1 MTPSAQPPAPPK
13 GGDDGAPPSPGGADW
28 RVVGVDPARLAEA
41 VTVSAGILSQA
52 VAWGPDA
59 PIAEVA
65 AWLSAQPDSVHWVP
79 FHQTFS
85 ENTTLGAL
93 FSQESPLFF
102 AYRADLQ
109 RMVEMG
115 LGHLPIEAVAVPAT
129 TPPLHARAVYQMAN
143 QGVSAAP
150 PKPVKTFSGR
160 LTEVFPVSFCAALY
174 ELQSIF
180 KKLDV
185 NAYLIGGLPR
195 DLCRLAPGEKLAIH
209 DVDLTLEADASVLA
223 EYVVKAS
230 RNFAIAEVYPEF
242 GTAKLIYKQSL
253 NFDLA
258 STRLETYARSGAL
271 PQVVA
276 RGVPLVQDIL
286 RRDFTMNTLVFSL
299 NQLGDILDVAH
310 GLEDMDRRLVRA
322 LHGASFFEDPSR
334 ILRAFQFQAR
344 FSYALSPETLY
355 LIQMYFKYCGQTD
368 HRGGGARISAAL
380 KGFLKQPEN
389 RAKREAFDTFL
400 GCQGVR
406 LIHSDWQ
413 LTAEQAT
420 LLLERQ
426 VAWEKKLDKLR
437 ELFVRGLKDMDLE
450 AQEDVLSNR
459 ARQMFYNELRGG
471 EARGAEPSGGGR
483 PRSPAPFQAGPQ
495 TLPIASGELLY
506 LAYLCLLFETVEDL
520 QRAWSR
526 LDLGRPERDLILAYR
541 GKQFEGLFA
550 RNVGEVSAYRAYQLF
565 NPLPSTSC
573 WALVFLSQH
582 FQNALKWYQFYL
594 HSLKG
599 VRTALNGNDLKVLG
613 VPLGEQIGNVLQQ
626 LLERKLEGRLRNRED
641 EVQYVQQWLAW
652 WCVHGDKMKACY
664 GGDTDLPPVAEVP
677 N

>member
-1 MTPSAQPPAPPK
+1 VTPSTQ
-13 GGDDGAPPSPGGADW
+13 PPSPLGDAGAVPLSSGDW
-28 RVVGVDPARLAEA
+28 RVAGVDPVRLAEA
-41 VTVSAGILSQA
+41 VTSSAGILSQA
-52 VAWGPDA
+52 AAWGPEA
-59 PIAEVA
+59 PVAEVA
-65 AWLSAQPDSVHWVP
+65 EWLSRQPDSVHWVP

-85 ENTTLGAL
+85 DNTTLGSIFAN
-93 FSQESPLFF
+93 ESPLFF
-102 AYRADLQ
+102 AYRADLH

-115 LGHLPIEAVAVPAT
+115 LGHLPIEAAAVPAT
-129 TPPLHARAVYQMAN
+129 TPPLHARAVYQMAS

-150 PKPVKTFSGR
+150 PRPVRSFSGR

-195 DLCRLAPGEKLAIH
+195 DLCRLVPGEKLAVH

-230 RNFAIAEVYPEF
+230 RNFTIAEVYPEF

-271 PQVVA
+271 PHVVA

-299 NQLGDILDVAH
+299 NHLGDILDVAH
-310 GLEDMDRRLVRA
+310 GLEDMDRRLVRV

-406 LIHSDWQ
+406 LIHSEWQ
-413 LTAEQAT
+413 LDAEQAT

-437 ELFVRGLKDMDLE
+437 ELFVRGLKDMDPE

-459 ARQMFYNELRGG
+459 TRQIFFNELRGG
-471 EARGAEPSGGGR
+471 EAPSGSR

-495 TLPIASGELLY
+495 TLPIATGELLY
-506 LAYLCLLFETVEDL
+506 LAYLCLLFEIVADP
-520 QRAWSR
+520 QRVWSR
-526 LDLGRPERDLILAYR
+526 LDLGRSERDLILAYR

-550 RNVGEVSAYRAYQLF
+550 RNVGEVSPYRAYQLF
-565 NPLPSTSC
+565 TPLPSTSC

-599 VRTALNGNDLKVLG
+599 VRLALNGNDLKHLG

-626 LLERKLEGRLRNRED
+626 LLARKLEGRLRSRED

-652 WCVHGDKMKACY
+652 WRVHGDAMKEQRVE
-664 GGDTDLPPVAEVP
+664 DTGFPTFEEVSDQAP
-677 N
+677 G